1 MIFERLL
8 TSVTIVD
15 VSEIGVNI
23 DNESNIVQN
32 KWVAKWRKYRQGVHD
47 EDLFIAFMGLE
58 YKCEDIN
65 NCRVI
70 KGTNKIV
77 VGMQKRKIQR
87 KTLFCL
93 KI

>member
-1 MIFERLL
+1 
-8 TSVTIVD
+8 
-15 VSEIGVNI
+15 
-23 DNESNIVQN
+23 
-32 KWVAKWRKYRQGVHD
+32 
-47 EDLFIAFMGLE
+47 MGLE